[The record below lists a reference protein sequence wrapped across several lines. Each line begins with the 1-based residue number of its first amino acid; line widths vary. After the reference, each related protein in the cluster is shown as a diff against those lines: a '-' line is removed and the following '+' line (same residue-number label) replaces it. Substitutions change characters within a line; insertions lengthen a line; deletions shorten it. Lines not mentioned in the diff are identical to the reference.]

1 MAVKMSDFQIRK
13 KQVSLN
19 KLKKNSTQHPVCL
32 QKLPIFAWYFA
43 SDFPCDIFQFFG
55 YAHRETTLILAW

>member
-32 QKLPIFAWYFA
+32 QKLPIFA
-43 SDFPCDIFQFFG
+43 
-55 YAHRETTLILAW
+55 